1 MRPKLKLSD
10 LMKYLW
16 MKEVNF
22 MGYQSALKNAIMSKI
37 VIVLQVDLHNHQFLK
52 LVLIFE
58 GEQIFMNSRNVLSK
72 DPRNKGKCILMTAS
86 LVDISLLTESFK
98 APEKYKNL

>member
-22 MGYQSALKNAIMSKI
+22 MGYQSALKNVIMSKI
-37 VIVLQVDLHNHQFLK
+37 VTVLQVDLHNYQFLK

-58 GEQIFMNSRNVLSK
+58 GEQIFINSRNVLSK
-72 DPRNKGKCILMTAS
+72 DPRKVNAS
-86 LVDISLLTESFK
+86 
-98 APEKYKNL
+98 

>member
-22 MGYQSALKNAIMSKI
+22 MEYQSALKNVIMSKI
-37 VIVLQVDLHNHQFLK
+37 VTALQVDLHNYLFLK

-58 GEQIFMNSRNVLSK
+58 GEQIFINSRNILSK
-72 DPRNKGKCILMTAS
+72 NPRNKGKCTLMTSS